1 MDILK
6 AEIERKRKLLESR
19 SLVGPEKKFFK
30 REELIQKWDEEYHEK
45 QCHKYGLKTK
55 QFINNNNLVNAQND
69 TIRDNNTE
77 NGLSSSSMSSGSNV
91 NSNDDRILP
100 RKEVIKRLRERSEP
114 ILLFGETEIESFR
127 RLRKLEIL
135 EPESSDRGFR
145 NDFQVIHRFIHLFY
159 IFFLILTLFL
169 F

>member
-6 AEIERKRKLLESR
+6 AEIERKRKSLESK

-55 QFINNNNLVNAQND
+55 QLINNNNLNDAQND

-77 NGLSSSSMSSGSNV
+77 NGLSSSMSSGSNV
-91 NSNDDRILP
+91 YSNDDRILP
-100 RKEVIKRLRERSEP
+100 RKEVIKRLRERNEP

-145 NDFQVIHRFIHLFY
+145 NDFQVIHSIDSFVLY
-159 IFFLILTLFL
+159 IFLNYNYLSLF
-169 F
+169 